1 MQGERHMTA
10 DIASLSPDELRRC
23 IAERLGY
30 TVVPYDDDINRE
42 DGFPESTWQV
52 VDPGGRGSA
61 LPPDITAL
69 ESAWEC
75 AMQPDFD
82 GMSPIPDWP
91 GDLNAA
97 INLLPIQRTV
107 SIGHFAGTPTWWC
120 TIKRVDGEFDAQ
132 EFGEEP
138 AMACAR
144 AALAWLEAHKPQ
156 TWDAT

>member
-1 MQGERHMTA
+1 MTA
-10 DIASLSPDELRRC
+10 DIVSLTPDELRRR
-23 IAERLGY
+23 IAECLGY

-69 ESAWEC
+69 ESAWQC

-82 GMSPIPDWP
+82 GMSLIPDWP

-97 INLLPIQRTV
+97 IELVTIWNFGLSGNSPNWR
-107 SIGHFAGTPTWWC
+107 AGFDEFWAIADTP
-120 TIKRVDGEFDAQ
+120 
-132 EFGEEP
+132 
-138 AMACAR
+138 
-144 AALAWLEAHKPQ
+144 ALAICRAWIAWMEANTPPPPISP
-156 TWDAT
+156 DAVFP